1 MIKKILIYVLSKV
14 TIRFALFG
22 LNCRRLQLCR
32 EFDEYF
38 KSTIAF
44 GILKG
49 TKLSRIS
56 LLSWNFLD
64 RANILFGLYEM
75 ELVEK
80 IKESAHKSNGTF
92 FDIGAADGI
101 YCVGLTKNGIFRNA
115 VAFEKSRSGRVRIKQ
130 LADKNEVS
138 EKIEIKGAATIE
150 TLLEIEPSKL
160 QGAVFLFDIEGAEF
174 EILNALVFQHLSRCN
189 IFIEL
194 HFNSQESSLSFVRDW
209 IQEKSDLFEVAVFTT
224 GPRDMSEFEELKF
237 HRDSDRWIICS
248 EGRKNRPMWVHLSP
262 KIA

>member
-138 EKIEIKGAATIE
+138 EKIEIKGQQR
-150 TLLEIEPSKL
+150 LKHYSKL
-160 QGAVFLFDIEGAEF
+160 SPPNFKVQYFFL
-174 EILNALVFQHLSRCN
+174 
-189 IFIEL
+189 
-194 HFNSQESSLSFVRDW
+194 
-209 IQEKSDLFEVAVFTT
+209 T
-224 GPRDMSEFEELKF
+224 
-237 HRDSDRWIICS
+237 
-248 EGRKNRPMWVHLSP
+248 
-262 KIA
+262 